1 MDSTPETITRLDGR
15 SADALRP
22 VRFECGVAP
31 AAKGS
36 TLIHIGRTR
45 VICAVSVEEKV
56 PRWMQ
61 AQKVKGGWLTG
72 EYSLLPYS
80 TPDRSSRESSKGKIS
95 GRTQE
100 IQRLIGRSLRSVV
113 DLERLGS
120 RTLWVD
126 CDVLEA
132 DGGTRTAAITGA
144 YIALR
149 QAVDQLLKDGL
160 LEDDPILE
168 SVAAISVGMV
178 EGVPVLDLCYEED
191 LAASVDMN
199 VVMTG
204 SGRYVEVQGTAE
216 GTPYSRAE
224 LDAMLALADKGIHEL
239 SVAQGAALLQGLKG
253 MDHNAG

>member
-1 MDSTPETITRLDGR
+1 MEQVEQRSDGR
-15 SADALRP
+15 ALNIGRP
-22 VRFECGVAP
+22 VECQLHVAP

-36 TLIHIGRTR
+36 CLIKVGRTQ
-45 VICAVSVEEKV
+45 VVCAVSVDEKV

-72 EYSLLPYS
+72 EYSLLPYA
-80 TPDRSSRESSKGKIS
+80 TPDRSSRESAKGKIS

-100 IQRLIGRSLRSVV
+100 IQRLIGRSLRAVV
-113 DLERLGS
+113 DLERVGA

-144 YIALR
+144 YVALR
-149 QAVDQLLKDGL
+149 LAIDRLLADEL
-160 LEDDPILE
+160 LDEDPILE
-168 SVAAISVGMV
+168 SIAAVSVGIV
-178 EGVPVLDLCYEED
+178 HGVPMLDLCYEED

-216 GTPYSRAE
+216 GDPYTRDQLNQMLGLADQGIAE
-224 LDAMLALADKGIHEL
+224 LMK
-239 SVAQGAALLQGLKG
+239 AQTAALL
-253 MDHNAG
+253 NV